1 MTDEDRPAG
10 EENAA
15 TGKAMAIWKFSTSM
29 ASQIVGGMVGEVATS
44 MTGNLL
50 IGVAVNTILAQTLEK
65 VGTHVIETTLGPR
78 QKIRVGRAIAV
89 AATRMEERIKDGEI
103 VRDDAFVQPDVKGR
117 SDADEVIES
126 ALHAAMSSAEEK
138 KVDFIGAL
146 MTSIFLD
153 RSISASDAQQM
164 IETAQ
169 NLRYRA
175 LVVLKI
181 ANDVHAHGW
190 PSRGGE
196 DVAGPPTDL
205 YPLMAEIY
213 DMSRRGLIV
222 MKDKP
227 EGNDHYAILGSD
239 DIDPSKLHLS
249 PLGRLLYR
257 NMELSRLPESDATYA
272 NTVEHLRTLSGYG
285 LGPTRINAHMDG
297 GEF

>member
-1 MTDEDRPAG
+1 MADEDRPTS
-10 EENAA
+10 EEKVANS
-15 TGKAMAIWKFSTSM
+15 KAVTMWKFGTSM
-29 ASQIVGGMVGEVATS
+29 ASKMVGGMAGVVTTS
-44 MTGNLL
+44 MTANPFL
-50 IGVAVNTILAQTLEK
+50 GVAVGTALAQTLEK
-65 VGTHVIETTLGPR
+65 AGTHIVETKLGPR
-78 QKIRVGRAIAV
+78 QQIRVGRAIAV
-89 AATRMEERIKDGEI
+89 AATRMEERIVDGEI
-103 VRDDAFVQPDVKGR
+103 VRGDAFVQPDDTGR
-117 SDADEVIES
+117 SDADEAIES
-126 ALHAAMSSAEEK
+126 ALLAAMNCSEEK

-153 RSISASDAQQM
+153 RTISASDAQQM

-181 ANDVHAHGW
+181 ANDVHAQGW

-227 EGNDHYAILGSD
+227 EGNDHYAILGAD

-249 PLGRLLYR
+249 PLGRALYR
-257 NMELSRLPESDATYA
+257 NMELSRLPESDPTYA
-272 NTVEHLRTLSGYG
+272 NTVAHLRALSSYG
-285 LGPTRINAHMDG
+285 LGPMRINAHMDG
-297 GEF
+297 GSY